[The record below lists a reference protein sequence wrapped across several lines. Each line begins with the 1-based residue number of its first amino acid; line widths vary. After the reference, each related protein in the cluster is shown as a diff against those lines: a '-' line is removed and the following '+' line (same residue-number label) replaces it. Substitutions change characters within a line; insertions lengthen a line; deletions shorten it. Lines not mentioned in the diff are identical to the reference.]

1 MGLVGKQLILS
12 NGSAMVIFRILIDS
26 LHQAIQQLV
35 NSKLRSFL
43 TLLGITIGIF
53 CVIAVLSAVDSLED
67 NIVQSFEKLGND
79 VIYIDKWP
87 WQEEPG
93 QNYWKYMAR
102 PTPDI
107 EDLKAIQARS
117 KLAECASLAV
127 FLPGSMVKHSDN
139 YVEGA
144 YLAGITEDYSRVIQL
159 DILEGAYFNS
169 RSFRTGDNE
178 VILGHKL
185 AEALFPKGD
194 AVGKRVKMY
203 GQYFQ
208 VVATL
213 RKEGKSLLDIMPN
226 DEAIFLPFNAARKL
240 VSIHSGSNWGTL
252 VNVKAKKGVDLEELK
267 LEVASII
274 RPVRGLKP
282 TEKNNF
288 AVNELTMLTSI
299 VESVFKVI
307 NYAGFFIGM
316 FAMLVGAF
324 GVANIMFVSVKERTP
339 LIGIKMA
346 LGAKRYFIL
355 LEYLFEAIMLC
366 IIGGIVGLVFVWL
379 ILQIASKALDFPI
392 YISFQNVILGVSL
405 SVLIGLIAGIIPAVN
420 ASRMDPVEAIRK

>member
-1 MGLVGKQLILS
+1 
-12 NGSAMVIFRILIDS
+12 MVLFRILIDGLS
-26 LHQAIQQLV
+26 QALQQLT

-67 NIVQSFEKLGND
+67 NIVQSFDKLGND
-79 VIYIDKWP
+79 VIYVDKWP

-93 QNYWKYMAR
+93 QNYWKYLAR
-102 PTPDI
+102 PNPDM
-107 EDLKAIQARS
+107 EDLRAIQERS
-117 KLAECASLAV
+117 KLAEAASLVV
-127 FLPGSMVKHSDN
+127 FLPGSVVKHADN

-144 YLAGITEDYSRVIQL
+144 YLAGITEDYNRVIQL
-159 DILEGAYFNS
+159 DLLEGSYFS
-169 RSFRTGDNE
+169 ARAFQTGNNE
-178 VILGHKL
+178 VILGNKL

-194 AVGKRVKMY
+194 AIGKKLKLK
-203 GQYFQ
+203 GQYF
-208 VVATL
+208 VVSGVL
-213 RKEGKSLLDIMPN
+213 KKEGKSLLRIMPN
-226 DEAIFLPFNAARKL
+226 DEAIFIPFNTARKL
-240 VSIHSGSNWGTL
+240 VSIHAHSNWATL
-252 VNVKAKKGVDLEELK
+252 INVKAKNNAELEELK
-267 LEVASII
+267 LEIASII

-282 TEKNNF
+282 LDKNDF

-299 VESVFKVI
+299 VEGVFKVI

-324 GVANIMFVSVKERTP
+324 GVANIMFVTVKERTP

-366 IIGGIVGLVFVWL
+366 IIGGFIGLLLVWLVLTLVGKLLEFPMYISVENIILGLSLSIFIGLV
-379 ILQIASKALDFPI
+379 S
-392 YISFQNVILGVSL
+392 
-405 SVLIGLIAGIIPAVN
+405 GIIPALN

>member
-1 MGLVGKQLILS
+1 MLI
-12 NGSAMVIFRILIDS
+12 IRILLDG
-26 LHQAIQQLV
+26 LYQALQQLT

-67 NIVQSFEKLGND
+67 NIVQSFDKLGND
-79 VIYIDKWP
+79 VIYVDKWP

-93 QNYWKYMAR
+93 QNYWKYLAR
-102 PTPDI
+102 PNPDI
-107 EDLKAIQARS
+107 DDLKAIQERS
-117 KLAECASLAV
+117 RMAEYASLVV
-127 FLPGSMVKHSDN
+127 FLPGNQVKYADN

-144 YLAGITEDYSRVIQL
+144 YLAGITEDYNRVIQL
-159 DILEGAYFNS
+159 ELQEG
-169 RSFRTGDNE
+169 SFFSGRAFQTGMNE
-178 VILGHKL
+178 VILGNVL

-194 AVGKRVKMY
+194 AVGKKLQMR
-203 GQYFQ
+203 GQYFY
-208 VVATL
+208 VSGVL
-213 RKEGKSLLDIMPN
+213 KKEGKSLLKIMPN
-226 DEAIFLPFNAARKL
+226 DEAIFIPYNTARKL
-240 VSIHSGSNWGTL
+240 VSIHAHSNWATL
-252 VNVKAKKGVDLEELK
+252 INVKAKKDIDLEELK
-267 LEVASII
+267 LELSSII

-282 TEKNNF
+282 LDKNNF

-299 VESVFKVI
+299 VEGVFKVI

-324 GVANIMFVSVKERTP
+324 GVANIMFVTVKERTP

-355 LEYLFEAIMLC
+355 LEYLFEAIILC
-366 IIGGIVGLVFVWL
+366 IIGG
-379 ILQIASKALDFPI
+379 
-392 YISFQNVILGVSL
+392 
-405 SVLIGLIAGIIPAVN
+405 LIGLIMVWLVLTIVGKLLEFPMYISSQNIILGLSLSILIGLISGIIPALN